1 MTHVVVVPVHEF
13 SVARVVVVVVV
24 VVFDEDVV
32 LTFDDDVVSV
42 CYDVFNVAQVVARV

>member
-13 SVARVVVVVVV
+13 SVARVVVVV